1 MNTCIYCNSEATH
14 QFSNGKWCCSVS
26 MNGCPEI
33 KRKRSEDTK
42 KSWQNATRGQR
53 PKVERKQRNHF
64 LSIEEQ
70 EFIIKEFQR
79 GVSVNHLREATGRGQ
94 TILKRLL
101 KKSGVVYDKEK
112 IKANKE
118 RIAKETPNLFV
129 KNSQASNATIKKIIE
144 SHNLIPHTE
153 CWECGLSEWLKG
165 KLTLELDHIDG
176 DNRNNEIC
184 NLRYLCPNCH
194 SQTETFRGRNINTGK
209 IKVSDENLLKSLQK
223 CNNIRQ
229 ALIDVNLT
237 PGGENYTRA
246 NNIKK
251 RQYINL

>member
-101 KKSGVVYDKEK
+101 KKCRPTFESSYRSDAK
-112 IKANKE
+112 IDWKYSRA
-118 RIAKETPNLFV
+118 
-129 KNSQASNATIKKIIE
+129 E
-144 SHNLIPHTE
+144 SAGADSPS
-153 CWECGLSEWLKG
+153 LSFL
-165 KLTLELDHIDG
+165 
-176 DNRNNEIC
+176 
-184 NLRYLCPNCH
+184 
-194 SQTETFRGRNINTGK
+194 
-209 IKVSDENLLKSLQK
+209 
-223 CNNIRQ
+223 
-229 ALIDVNLT
+229 
-237 PGGENYTRA
+237 
-246 NNIKK
+246 
-251 RQYINL
+251 